1 MGRPLRER
9 EKSRTPSKF
18 SRVNLLV
25 CESIATTSVCW
36 YLVVSTLTI
45 QKQYLSPYFHNTKYN
60 IFEAIWKIEGTTGP
74 PGDGE
79 AGKEITQS
87 LNSLLS

>member
-1 MGRPLRER
+1 MERPLREGKKAGLFR
-9 EKSRTPSKF
+9 NF
-18 SRVNLLV
+18 L
-25 CESIATTSVCW
+25 ESIYWSVKYSYRFCW

-45 QKQYLSPYFHNTKYN
+45 QKQCLSPYFHNTKYN
-60 IFEAIWKIEGTTGP
+60 IFEAIWKIEGTTRS

-87 LNSLLS
+87 LDSLLS